1 MPWTT
6 GKENFPSERSSA
18 NPLFDVYY
26 GMPTMRHKDQ
36 GGDKKTHYLGA
47 LQVHEII
54 TNLEKYTD

>member
-18 NPLFDVYY
+18 KPLFDVYY
-26 GMPTMRHKDQ
+26 VYKTMRHSDQ
-36 GGDKKTHYLGA
+36 GGVENAYLGA

-54 TNLEKYTD
+54 TNLEKHAD